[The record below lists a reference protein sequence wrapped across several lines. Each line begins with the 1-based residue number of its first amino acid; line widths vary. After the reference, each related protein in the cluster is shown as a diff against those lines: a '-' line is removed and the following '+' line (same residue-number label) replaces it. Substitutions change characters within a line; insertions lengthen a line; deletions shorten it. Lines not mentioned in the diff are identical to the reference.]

1 MKAILKYFG
10 LIKFQEH
17 LDLVKSL
24 RNANSSLS
32 AEVST
37 LKRESKE
44 LKDLMG
50 QAHTAIT
57 NSIEKNAEHTKFIV
71 EQYDPARFVYESSS
85 RSFKDKTEAVQYYE
99 KMMKEEKPRGVQAE
113 IVLYRK
119 VTLRRAKAERVQG
132 K

>member
-57 NSIEKNAEHTKFIV
+57 NSIEKNAEHTEFIV

-85 RSFKDKTEAVQYYE
+85 RSFKDKTEANDYYE
-99 KMMKEEKPRGVQAE
+99 AMKLEKPHGIQAS
-113 IVLYRK
+113 VSLYRK
-119 VTLRRAKAERVQG
+119 VTLRTTKAERVPS